1 MPHRAPNR
9 PRDTDAKRENARDS
23 VSKKAA
29 VCVRPHTHAAHST
42 VDDYEWHAARDA
54 DADAEMTAFACAT
67 EGCFDSDSDDGELLA
82 AA

>member
-1 MPHRAPNR
+1 MYYTYYIILCIILYYVLFHP
-9 PRDTDAKRENARDS
+9 
-23 VSKKAA
+23 
-29 VCVRPHTHAAHST
+29 
-42 VDDYEWHAARDA
+42 DD